1 VNELPLPTLADV
13 QDAHEVIRPHIFRT
27 PLVRSHRLG
36 EMCGCELYFKL
47 ENVQFTGSFKDR
59 GVSNKLAKL
68 GAQELKKGVIT
79 ASAGNHAQAVAAH
92 CGRMN
97 IPATIV
103 MPLGTPLIKV
113 VSTQGYGAEVILH
126 GDTYDDACDHAK
138 ELAHTKDLTFIPAF
152 NDPHVVAGQGTVALE
167 IMEEMPDGP
176 DVLICPVGGGGLIG
190 GMALTFKHIRPQTH
204 IVGVQSQ
211 AVPGMI
217 TALNTGKIVRVDA
230 ASSLADG
237 IAVRQVGELTLAL
250 AQRYVDEW
258 TAVQEE
264 QIANAVLLLLE
275 NEKTVA
281 EGAGAAP
288 VAALINRQ
296 VSSTD
301 GKKVVCVISGGN
313 IDVNI
318 LDRIIV
324 RGLALDGRV
333 FHFTLELPD
342 KPGQLAGVLEVI
354 KSLQANILEIDHHR
368 EFNYAPFGNVYIEIT
383 LETRGH
389 QHIAVIK
396 DRLREKGYRLI
407 RQHLGSREEI
417 MDYRG

>member
-1 VNELPLPTLADV
+1 VNRLPLPTLADV
-13 QDAHEVIRPHIFRT
+13 KKAHEVLRPHIFRT

-36 EMCGCELYFKL
+36 KICGCELYLKL
-47 ENVQFTGSFKDR
+47 ENAQFTGSFKDR
-59 GVSNKLAKL
+59 GVSSKLAEL
-68 GAQELKKGVIT
+68 NAQEIKKGVIT

-92 CGRMN
+92 CERMN

-113 VSTQGYGAEVILH
+113 ASTQGYGAEVILE
-126 GDTYDDACDHAK
+126 GETYDDAYDRAM
-138 ELAHTKDLTFIPAF
+138 ELAHARGLTFIPAF
-152 NDPHVVAGQGTVALE
+152 NDPQVVAGQGTIALE
-167 IMEEMPDGP
+167 ILEDMPEGP

-190 GMALTFKHIRPQTH
+190 GMSLTFKSLRPKTR

-217 TALNTGKIVRVDA
+217 TALKAGKVVRVEA
-230 ASSLADG
+230 GSSLADG

-258 TAVQEE
+258 TTVQEE

-281 EGAGAAP
+281 EGAGAVT
-288 VAALINRQ
+288 VAALVNRQ
-296 VSSTD
+296 ISSID

-318 LDRIIV
+318 VDRIIV
-324 RGLALDGRV
+324 RGLALDGRI

-368 EFNYAPFGNVYIEIT
+368 EFNYAPFGHVYIEIT

-389 QHIAVIK
+389 QHIALIK
-396 DRLREKGYRLI
+396 ERLREKGYRLI
-407 RQHLGSREEI
+407 RQHLGPREETA
-417 MDYRG
+417 DCRG